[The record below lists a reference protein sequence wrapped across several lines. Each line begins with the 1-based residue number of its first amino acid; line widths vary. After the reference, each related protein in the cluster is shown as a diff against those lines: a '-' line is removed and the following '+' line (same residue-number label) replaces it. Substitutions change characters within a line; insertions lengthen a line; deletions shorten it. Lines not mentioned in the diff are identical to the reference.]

1 MDGCGDLIPKSPTRI
16 EELLG
21 VFASLRPRCTY
32 VRHAE
37 SCPGSSDHTR
47 PLTASGAQSAVDLGV
62 RIRSFLGVP
71 ELIFSS
77 DAKRAQD
84 TAELLGLGQVSIRPE
99 LYLASSDVLAE
110 FTRNL
115 PPLEHVLIVAHNPG
129 LSELLWRHHPQGS
142 SLGPASGF
150 QLLWDV
156 EDWLL
161 TEVEPPS
168 GWHQFSVSGKSGS

>member
-21 VFASLRPRCTY
+21 VLASLKPRCTY

-37 SCPGSSDHTR
+37 TCPGSSDHTR
-47 PLTASGAQSAVDLGV
+47 PLTAFGAQSAADLGV
-62 RIRSFLGVP
+62 RIRSFLGP
-71 ELIFSS
+71 PDLIFSS

-84 TAELLGLGQVSIRPE
+84 TAGLLGLGRVSIRPE
-99 LYLASSDVLAE
+99 LYLASADVLVD

-115 PPLEHVLIVAHNPG
+115 PPVEHVLIVAHNPG
-129 LSELLWRHHPQGS
+129 LTELLWRHHPQGP
-142 SLGPASGF
+142 SLGLASGF
-150 QLLWDV
+150 QLFWDV

-161 TEVEPPS
+161 TEVEPPT
-168 GWHQFSVSGKSGS
+168 GWHQFSASGESGS